1 MSGYLSQETLEALKV
16 SRYGDLLCHDCTFK
30 MAGRMSGQAF
40 TDYVCQ
46 CCKQKKSYANTGT
59 PQYCKGCAFEKFS
72 CQRCMQSLEKDL
84 DGQTT

>member
-1 MSGYLSQETLEALKV
+1 MSGYLSEETLQALKT

-40 TDYVCQ
+40 TDYECQ
-46 CCKQKKSYANTGT
+46 KCKRTISYANTGT
-59 PQYCKGCAFEKFS
+59 PNYCKGCAYESFS

-84 DGQTT
+84 KDAQ